1 MKKLATA
8 VAPIALIATPA
19 FAADGDEFIQE
30 RVKLIR
36 SLADKADPFIKPRL
50 IKLAERYEHE
60 LCVRSRS
67 VSTHTVG
74 PSPSVLQQSNPR

>member
-1 MKKLATA
+1 ME
-8 VAPIALIATPA
+8 
-19 FAADGDEFIQE
+19 EFIQE

-60 LCVRSRS
+60 LRVRSRS
-67 VSTHTVG
+67 VSMHKVA
-74 PSPSVLQQSNPR
+74 PSLSVLQQSRQPSGTG

>member
-1 MKKLATA
+1 ME
-8 VAPIALIATPA
+8 
-19 FAADGDEFIQE
+19 EFIQE